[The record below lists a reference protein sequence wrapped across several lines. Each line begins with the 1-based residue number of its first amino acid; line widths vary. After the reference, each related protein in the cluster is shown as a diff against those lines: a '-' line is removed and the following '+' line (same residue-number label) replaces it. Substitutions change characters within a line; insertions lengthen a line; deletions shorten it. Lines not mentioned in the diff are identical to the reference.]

1 MGSFQPTNTLLLL
14 AATEP
19 SSWSFHLSSMFVG
32 MMFSGVVLAKWSLS
46 LGDITLRAFS
56 FNKLSIS
63 LNLDATNFFLVRI
76 RQLIIHHTTLVFRS
90 GCYPER
96 LCLAIEHSHSFDCLK
111 GRPVSFCYGVDT
123 PVHDCL
129 CFRIKLGFNRK
140 NCQTIAGGRQRQR
153 KRY

>member
-19 SSWSFHLSSMFVG
+19 SSWSFHLSNIFVG

-46 LGDITLRAFS
+46 SGDITLRAFN

-63 LNLDATNFFLVRI
+63 LNLDASNFFLSVSDSSS
-76 RQLIIHHTTLVFRS
+76 IHHTTLVFRS
-90 GCYPER
+90 GCHPER
-96 LCLAIEHSHSFDCLK
+96 LCLAIKHSHSFDCFK
-111 GRPVSFCYGVDT
+111 GRRVLFCHGVDT

-129 CFRIKLGFNRK
+129 CF
-140 NCQTIAGGRQRQR
+140 
-153 KRY
+153 